1 MSKLLLLGLLVTLFA
16 PAVRA
21 QSFDLSKDRVPI
33 VSLDGLWRFHPGDN
47 PAWASPNFD
56 DSQWPLIRSD
66 AGWTQQGYPG
76 LSGFAWYRFK
86 LRVSDGSQP
95 LSLLLA
101 GIFTSYR
108 VYADERLVGAYGHLP
123 PHRLT
128 SQPEPAVYDLPG
140 SSLHGPR
147 TIQIAIRVWQDPVWA
162 YYTPGGSFM
171 PGNLAGDTS
180 LLHQRLRLMILAEL
194 HERANLYTYSVL
206 AGLFGFLVLGLFFL
220 NSADREYLWIA
231 LVLLAS
237 AADAAV
243 QVGGLLIP
251 VEIFDL
257 IDGSMT
263 ALFSIAALLFF
274 SRVLRARRA
283 FWWWFALCAA
293 ALSAPTVFLYWS
305 GLTSVPVSG
314 VFTIFCILPS
324 QLWILIVLVRGAIR
338 KDADARLLLFP
349 ALLMF
354 GYSVANNLTGIAY
367 QFGWQKHGFYLQPLI
382 LQRPFPLDLQDVV
395 NTVFAFF
402 MMAFLI
408 RRFSLARREEQR
420 LAGEFE
426 AARTVQSLLIPA
438 ASPATPGFKVES
450 VYLPAAEVGGDFFQV
465 LPGTDGSLLAIVGD
479 VSGKGLKAAMTV
491 SSIVGALR
499 DNKVRQPTQVLAHLN
514 RVLCGQVSGF
524 VTCCA
529 TLIAK
534 DGAMTVANAGH
545 LPPYWNGE
553 ELSLPAALPL
563 GLVAEAQYETTALHL
578 MPGDLLTL
586 LSDGVVEAQ
595 SPTGELFGFDRTAAI
610 STQPAE
616 AIAHAAQQF
625 GQEDDITVLTLRYA
639 PA

>member
-1 MSKLLLLGLLVTLFA
+1 
-16 PAVRA
+16 
-21 QSFDLSKDRVPI
+21 
-33 VSLDGLWRFHPGDN
+33 
-47 PAWASPNFD
+47 
-56 DSQWPLIRSD
+56 
-66 AGWTQQGYPG
+66 
-76 LSGFAWYRFK
+76 
-86 LRVSDGSQP
+86 
-95 LSLLLA
+95 
-101 GIFTSYR
+101 
-108 VYADERLVGAYGHLP
+108 
-123 PHRLT
+123 
-128 SQPEPAVYDLPG
+128 
-140 SSLHGPR
+140 
-147 TIQIAIRVWQDPVWA
+147 
-162 YYTPGGSFM
+162 
-171 PGNLAGDTS
+171 
-180 LLHQRLRLMILAEL
+180 
-194 HERANLYTYSVL
+194 
-206 AGLFGFLVLGLFFL
+206 
-220 NSADREYLWIA
+220 
-231 LVLLAS
+231 
-237 AADAAV
+237 
-243 QVGGLLIP
+243 
-251 VEIFDL
+251 
-257 IDGSMT
+257 
-263 ALFSIAALLFF
+263 
-274 SRVLRARRA
+274 
-283 FWWWFALCAA
+283 
-293 ALSAPTVFLYWS
+293 
-305 GLTSVPVSG
+305 
-314 VFTIFCILPS
+314 
-324 QLWILIVLVRGAIR
+324 
-338 KDADARLLLFP
+338 
-349 ALLMF
+349 
-354 GYSVANNLTGIAY
+354 
-367 QFGWQKHGFYLQPLI
+367 
-382 LQRPFPLDLQDVV
+382 
-395 NTVFAFF
+395 